1 VSRPPLRALAVAA
14 AVAAVAGLGGLS
26 PGCKKDKES
35 LVLADLQAMDTNGS
49 SMTSVK
55 ITISRASNGEEV
67 ISQIFD
73 LPMTTGLPMSPSI
86 QYGVYVPA
94 GNTGQLVVTAV
105 ARPTQGCTGYNG
117 SKPIK
122 INAGDTLPV
131 MITMRGGADVCS
143 TAGTAG
149 TGGTTGTGGMGGSVS
164 SNCGSSVG
172 GAPAVVAAPSLTNC
186 TPLPQYG
193 ASVTCDVT
201 GDNNNPY
208 ISDISVSPDGQL
220 MASASNEFFTDNG
233 VVRLWRLQGGTAT
246 SCGPARTGLGQP
258 YVSFAPNG
266 QYVAIAFRYGY
277 IDVYRV
283 PALTFVGTI
292 MSSQGSLYGLGW
304 TPDSQAVISLDY
316 DSSLMD
322 GNLYADRPDGQL
334 LAAGGDQ
341 ATIRFWAAPFT
352 TDATTGNPMVVAGT
366 GVISGISFHPG
377 GASLVTTYTQSI
389 EIWSVSTRM
398 RLASASISASPDPST
413 PNFADAVRFS
423 PSGGMVIAG
432 EDQCGRMQLCS
443 D

>member
-1 VSRPPLRALAVAA
+1 
-14 AVAAVAGLGGLS
+14 
-26 PGCKKDKES
+26 
-35 LVLADLQAMDTNGS
+35 
-49 SMTSVK
+49 
-55 ITISRASNGEEV
+55 
-67 ISQIFD
+67 
-73 LPMTTGLPMSPSI
+73 
-86 QYGVYVPA
+86 
-94 GNTGQLVVTAV
+94 
-105 ARPTQGCTGYNG
+105 
-117 SKPIK
+117 
-122 INAGDTLPV
+122 

-172 GAPAVVAAPSLTNC
+172 GAPPVVAAPSLTNC

-322 GNLYADRPDGQL
+322 GNLYADRPDGTAISSHMLGGVDPDVLAVSPVAANGKATIAVGGYTGNLGVYTFDGSVFSAATLLTTTAAEQTWGISFSPDGQL
-334 LAAGGDQ
+334 LAAGGDP